1 MLEKDNK
8 GTIHVWM
15 DGVNIDI
22 YLGLGRN
29 EEIKPDTSDLWS
41 RLAYKRGAYF
51 LILVITTFYCYLP
64 ENL

>member
-1 MLEKDNK
+1 MLVRQQWNNTCVDA
-8 GTIHVWM
+8 
-15 DGVNIDI
+15 GVNIDI

-29 EEIKPDTSDLWS
+29 KEIKPDTSDLSS

-51 LILVITTFYCYLP
+51 LILVITTFYCYLA